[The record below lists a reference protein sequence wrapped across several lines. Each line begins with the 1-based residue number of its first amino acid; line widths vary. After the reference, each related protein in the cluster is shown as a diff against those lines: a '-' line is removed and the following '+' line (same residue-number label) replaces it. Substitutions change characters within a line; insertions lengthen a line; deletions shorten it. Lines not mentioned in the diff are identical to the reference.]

1 MSYTF
6 FKSGLDYPIVLVIVV
21 AVLVFALSPL

>member
-6 FKSGLDYPIVLVIVV
+6 FNSGLDYPIVLVIVV